1 MVSHDVSLLDDA
13 IKFVSER
20 EVKDDRYCDL
30 SHQNDPETNPAK
42 IGKRTHAAIKSSRLA
57 HQASTHIHL

>member
-13 IKFVSER
+13 IKLVSER

-30 SHQNDPETNPAK
+30 SPQNDSETNF
-42 IGKRTHAAIKSSRLA
+42 G
-57 HQASTHIHL
+57 